1 MAIVTISRQYGSGGS
16 EVAERVARALGWR
29 LYDNAVVEEV
39 AQRLRMTPAEVS
51 AREERV
57 PSLAE
62 RLTSAMSLG
71 TPEYVPVISAV
82 PAPPFEDRIV
92 EVTRQIVQ
100 RAIAEGPLVV
110 VGRGAQAMLAE
121 RRDALHVFCYAP
133 RDALVQ
139 RVADRERLSPAD
151 AERLVADR
159 NSQREQYV
167 KRHWQRSWLAHEHY
181 HACVNTAWLGI
192 EGAAEVVI
200 RLARDRFERA
210 LDAAAESERRG
221 SP

>member
-1 MAIVTISRQYGSGGS
+1 VPIVTISRQFGSGGS
-16 EVAERVARALGWR
+16 DVARRVASALGWS
-29 LYDNAVVEEV
+29 LLDNAIVDAV
-39 AQRLRMTPAEVS
+39 AEQLGTTPAAVE

-62 RLTSAMSLG
+62 RLASAMTLG

-92 EVTRQIVQ
+92 EVTRRIVQ
-100 RAIAEGPLVV
+100 RAIAEGPVVV

-133 RDALVQ
+133 REALVQ
-139 RVADRERLSPAD
+139 RVAERERLSPAD
-151 AERLVADR
+151 AEKLVAER

-167 KRHWQRSWLAHEHY
+167 RRHWQRSWLAHEHY
-181 HACVNTAWLGI
+181 HVCLNTAWLGVAQ
-192 EGAAEVVI
+192 AADVI
-200 RLARDRFERA
+200 VSMMRETTRSPRRPDAERQP
-210 LDAAAESERRG
+210 R
-221 SP
+221 P